1 MFCGKRISMLTSLTT
16 SSLLYKCIFYNSQH
30 SVIEGPHGV
39 KFEGLEIQKSNIPTD
54 RAQSVD
60 EKNRLIC
67 LAIMFT
73 PGINGSRMFQQNV

>member
-1 MFCGKRISMLTSLTT
+1 MEL
-16 SSLLYKCIFYNSQH
+16 N
-30 SVIEGPHGV
+30 
-39 KFEGLEIQKSNIPTD
+39 FEGLEIQKSNIPTD